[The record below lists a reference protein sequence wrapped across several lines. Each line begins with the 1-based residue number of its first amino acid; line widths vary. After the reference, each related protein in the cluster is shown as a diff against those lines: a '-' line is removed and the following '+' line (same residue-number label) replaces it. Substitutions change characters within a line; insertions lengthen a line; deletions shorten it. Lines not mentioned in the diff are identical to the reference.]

1 MCGGLGIFL
10 GGVRGLSRDYRITK
24 TRENDQLPFLFFALA
39 MVDLVEWTAVAL
51 FAFVYVRMLL
61 LAYDTIDA
69 HLIAPAAR
77 PRFAHME
84 DAANAPLRTG
94 DL

>member
-1 MCGGLGIFL
+1 
-10 GGVRGLSRDYRITK
+10 
-24 TRENDQLPFLFFALA
+24 